1 MALIQVQGFGEAI
14 TGLDWIR
21 LPGMDS
27 PGVEVSNLA
36 RSANAQWQYT
46 WKKDG
51 KASPFVSFV
60 AHGTCKKAPVAAAML
75 VCSAIHD
82 QTFMTLIEIE
92 ELQYW
97 VFAAVDGVPAKRMDF
112 VGKAPAVLNSI
123 RDFVSTLNNSDD
135 LPVYTNL
142 PELLDTLHFSFDVRP
157 FSADILAHSIQK
169 KDFSRARFQRYS
181 PLSRKV
187 LVIAGLAALSS
198 VGYAL
203 FQDQIEQMQLRQA
216 VQERALEKAKKLK
229 ELSSSIGAE
238 INSAQPI
245 AHAMPAY
252 WQALGGL
259 PLQISGWKL
268 VSVDCQGHTCSL
280 EYKAQDFSTWRGY
293 MLAKPEKWATPIFT
307 ADTGTVNQ
315 VIDVE
320 AVESKKRD
328 AQLLQNKETLRYE
341 MGNLAQ
347 LIAPLGMQLRFETNW
362 EKVISQGTHQKD
374 ALDGLNIP
382 LRSDFIVK
390 GPAILLSDFAQRLP
404 LAAGFKSLHVKLNEK
419 TSFEL
424 KGTIYARP

>member
-27 PGVEVSNLA
+27 PSVEVSHLA

-51 KASPFVSFV
+51 KASPYMSFV
-60 AHGTCKKAPVAAAML
+60 AHGTSKNAPVAAAML

-97 VFAAVDGVPAKRMDF
+97 VFAAVDGLPAKRMDF

-123 RDFVSTLNNSDD
+123 RDFVSTLDNSED

-142 PELLDTLHFSFDVRP
+142 PELLDTLHFSFDIRP
-157 FSADILAHSIQK
+157 FSSDILAHSIQK

-187 LVIAGLAALSS
+187 LMISGMAALAAA
-198 VGYAL
+198 GYAL

-229 ELSSSIGAE
+229 ELSSSIDTE
-238 INSAQPI
+238 INSA
-245 AHAMPAY
+245 
-252 WQALGGL
+252 
-259 PLQISGWKL
+259 
-268 VSVDCQGHTCSL
+268 
-280 EYKAQDFSTWRGY
+280 
-293 MLAKPEKWATPIFT
+293 
-307 ADTGTVNQ
+307 
-315 VIDVE
+315 
-320 AVESKKRD
+320 
-328 AQLLQNKETLRYE
+328 
-341 MGNLAQ
+341 
-347 LIAPLGMQLRFETNW
+347 
-362 EKVISQGTHQKD
+362 
-374 ALDGLNIP
+374 
-382 LRSDFIVK
+382 
-390 GPAILLSDFAQRLP
+390 
-404 LAAGFKSLHVKLNEK
+404 
-419 TSFEL
+419 
-424 KGTIYARP
+424 